1 MQLTE
6 RSAGRLLSFLV
17 LGNDLC
23 DYEGVTTPNRIVGK
37 RKLVEGGLLLLVVPT
52 SKRLHNVREVTGA
65 GAAWELGAAVP
76 PPVFQA
82 AGAGHAASSVFLPFE
97 LIQGGVLVSFFIYS
111 FYFLFCSDEI
121 NRLARSGQT
130 FAGLFTS
137 LLAGERNCC
146 HRSESSTSLSIHCV
160 EHIHYGGCRR
170 TCFP

>member
-37 RKLVEGGLLLLVVPT
+37 RKLVEGGLLLVPGPDVET
-52 SKRLHNVREVTGA
+52 TNVREVTGA

-82 AGAGHAASSVFLPFE
+82 AGAGHAASSVFLPFV
-97 LIQGGVLVSFFIYS
+97 LILGGVLVSFFIYL
-111 FYFLFCSDEI
+111 FYFFI
-121 NRLARSGQT
+121 
-130 FAGLFTS
+130 
-137 LLAGERNCC
+137 LL
-146 HRSESSTSLSIHCV
+146 
-160 EHIHYGGCRR
+160 
-170 TCFP
+170 